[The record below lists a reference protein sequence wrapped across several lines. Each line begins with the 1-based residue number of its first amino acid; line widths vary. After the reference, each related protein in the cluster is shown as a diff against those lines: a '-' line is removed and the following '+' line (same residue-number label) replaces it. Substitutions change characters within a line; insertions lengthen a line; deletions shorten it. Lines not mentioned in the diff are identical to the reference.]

1 MGLTLV
7 IGRNRQQYSYMPRIS
22 EYYHKFTMI
31 KKRTASNL
39 GNFPDF
45 HSESVMA
52 ITLKYTLIILFII
65 NGLLIYGCSEPPD
78 DEQLLQQALKKMEK
92 AAESKVSTDILD
104 YLAEDFMGNQQFR
117 KANIKGM
124 LFLHFRR
131 HKNVHIF
138 LHDVEIQLRGQQATV
153 HCQVILAG
161 RGEKIMPEQARILEI
176 ESIWQKRDGD
186 WRVVSASWKDP
197 YYQY

>member
-1 MGLTLV
+1 
-7 IGRNRQQYSYMPRIS
+7 MPRIGD
-22 EYYHKFTMI
+22 YYHKIIMI
-31 KKRTASNL
+31 KKRTVSNL
-39 GNFPDF
+39 GKFPDF
-45 HSESVMA
+45 LAKSVMV
-52 ITLKYTLIILFII
+52 ITVKHILIILFLI
-65 NGLLIYGCSEPPD
+65 NGLTTLGCSKPPD
-78 DEQLLQQALKKMEK
+78 DEQLVHQALKKMEK
-92 AAESKVSTDILD
+92 AAEAKVSTDILD

-131 HKNVHIF
+131 HKNVHVF
-138 LHDVEIQLRGQQATV
+138 LHDVEIQMRGQEAMV

-176 ESIWQKRDGD
+176 ESVWQKRDAD